1 LRRWQYTIA
10 CRWVCQHRSCTHLFH
25 VQLTVNKD
33 IPSRSRPPSRSRHIT
48 PCLCTAD
55 VTAYGWQTRCGSP
68 LQAQSR
74 RAYPARDGDS
84 CAITSP
90 ANDVRYL
97 YGSVSMIAGQRCAY
111 RWSRPSVRGAF
122 VIGDHGSLD
131 KLRSSLCTIV
141 NASGA
146 VFIVTTRLPGFQD
159 GSASSQ
165 SLGTL
170 RSTWHAAVKLRYVS
184 IGISLSQYICVC
196 TPVQSSSHRM
206 QITEQV
212 FDGACR

>member
-1 LRRWQYTIA
+1 M
-10 CRWVCQHRSCTHLFH
+10 
-25 VQLTVNKD
+25 
-33 IPSRSRPPSRSRHIT
+33 
-48 PCLCTAD
+48 
-55 VTAYGWQTRCGSP
+55 
-68 LQAQSR
+68 
-74 RAYPARDGDS
+74 DGDS

-122 VIGDHGSLD
+122 VIGVHGSLHHV
-131 KLRSSLCTIV
+131 RSSLCTSV
-141 NASGA
+141 RASCA
-146 VFIVTTRLPGFQD
+146 VFSVTTELPCFQE
-159 GSASSQ
+159 GYASSQ

-212 FDGACR
+212 FEGGVSMSRQSRRCPMRKAVLRNRRTFICVDKVARVALMSCDHFLVASFV